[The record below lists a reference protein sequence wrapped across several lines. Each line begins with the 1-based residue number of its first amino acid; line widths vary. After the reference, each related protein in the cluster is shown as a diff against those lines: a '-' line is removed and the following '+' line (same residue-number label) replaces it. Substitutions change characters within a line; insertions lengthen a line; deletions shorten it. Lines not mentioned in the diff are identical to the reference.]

1 MKHAFL
7 AAGAAILVA
16 TAITANA
23 RGQAQGTTQGEAQSQ
38 ETITPLFKGALP
50 NVPGKAFLA
59 AEVLFPPGDASP
71 PHTHPKSAFIYAYV
85 LSGEIISAVDDE
97 KPRVYRTG
105 ESWHEAP
112 GAHHRVASNASK
124 TKPAKLLV
132 IFVMDPGEQELVFPD
147 PK

>member
-1 MKHAFL
+1 
-7 AAGAAILVA
+7 
-16 TAITANA
+16 
-23 RGQAQGTTQGEAQSQ
+23 
-38 ETITPLFKGALP
+38 
-50 NVPGKAFLA
+50 
-59 AEVLFPPGDASP
+59 
-71 PHTHPKSAFIYAYV
+71 V

-132 IFVMDPGEQELVFPD
+132 IFVMDPGEPELVLPD

>member
-1 MKHAFL
+1 MKHTVL
-7 AAGAAILVA
+7 VVGAAILAA
-16 TAITANA
+16 TLTLTDAH
-23 RGQAQGTTQGEAQSQ
+23 GQTQGTTQGGAQSQ
-38 ETITPLFKGALP
+38 ETVAPLFKGELP
-50 NVPGKAFLA
+50 NVPGKALLA
-59 AEVLFPPGDASP
+59 AEVLFPPGAASP
-71 PHTHPKSAFIYAYV
+71 SHRHPKSAFIYAYV

-132 IFVMDPGEQELVFPD
+132 IFVMDPGEPELVLPD

>member
-1 MKHAFL
+1 MKHAL
-7 AAGAAILVA
+7 LVAGAAILAA
-16 TAITANA
+16 TAITADA
-23 RGQAQGTTQGEAQSQ
+23 HGQAQGTTQSQ
-38 ETITPLFKGALP
+38 ETVTPLFKGELP
-50 NVPGKAFLA
+50 NVPGKALLA
-59 AEVLFPPGDASP
+59 AEVLFPPGAASP
-71 PHTHPKSAFIYAYV
+71 PHRHPKSAFIYAYV

-132 IFVMDPGEQELVFPD
+132 IFVMDPGEPELVFPD